1 MKGIYYKLFIF
12 LLTLMLAICAVPV
25 FAETSVPQLPDRT
38 PTIVD
43 SSASPEATPGTGT
56 NEGSPDPSEATVTP
70 APTPDNRGETDA
82 FDGTP
87 DNGTGNSAGAII
99 FMVVIVLF
107 CLFFVIE
114 AVVHWIRKKGR

>member
-1 MKGIYYKLFIF
+1 M
-12 LLTLMLAICAVPV
+12 LTICAVPV
-25 FAETSVPQLPDRT
+25 FAETSTPQIPDRT

-43 SSASPEATPGTGT
+43 SSASPEATP
-56 NEGSPDPSEATVTP
+56 SEVTVTP
-70 APTPDNRGETDA
+70 VPTPDNRGETDA

-87 DNGTGNSAGAII
+87 DDKAGNSAGAII

-114 AVVHWIRKKGR
+114 AVVNWIRKKGK

>member
-1 MKGIYYKLFIF
+1 MKGIYYKLFIV
-12 LLTLMLAICAVPV
+12 LLTLILTLCAVPV
-25 FAETSVPQLPDRT
+25 FAETPAPQIPDRT

-43 SSASPEATPGTGT
+43 SSASPEAAPGTGT
-56 NEGSPDPSEATVTP
+56 AAGTPDPSGSAVTP

-87 DNGTGNSAGAII
+87 DNKTGNSAGAII
-99 FMVVIVLF
+99 FMIVIVLF

-114 AVVHWIRKKGR
+114 AVVNWIRKKGR